1 MRQSHLKPYA
11 AFLAAAMLALPAPAS
26 ATDGR
31 IEKSA
36 RNSYNFKT
44 YLKDD
49 AIQVAASGGV
59 VTLTGSVSEEYH
71 KSLAQETVAGL
82 PGVKSV
88 NNLLT
93 VKGEQPAE
101 RSDAWITLKVK
112 AALAFHRNVRASGT
126 EVRTVDGVVTLTGS
140 ADSDAQKELTAQYA
154 KEVEGVSAV
163 RNEMV
168 VQDGTPDRTLAE
180 KVDDASITAQI
191 KTSLLFHKST
201 HALATRVI
209 TRNGAVTLRGAAAN
223 AAEKD
228 LVTRLAEDVRGV
240 KRVDNQMAVPSS

>member
-1 MRQSHLKPYA
+1 
-11 AFLAAAMLALPAPAS
+11 
-26 ATDGR
+26 
-31 IEKSA
+31 
-36 RNSYNFKT
+36 
-44 YLKDD
+44 
-49 AIQVAASGGV
+49 
-59 VTLTGSVSEEYH
+59 
-71 KSLAQETVAGL
+71 
-82 PGVKSV
+82 
-88 NNLLT
+88 
-93 VKGEQPAE
+93 
-101 RSDAWITLKVK
+101 
-112 AALAFHRNVRASGT
+112 
-126 EVRTVDGVVTLTGS
+126 
-140 ADSDAQKELTAQYA
+140 
-154 KEVEGVSAV
+154 
-163 RNEMV
+163 MV